1 MREDSKELQKTIQHD
16 GTLSTEKMLAD
27 ITYAIDQ
34 TSIVAITNR
43 AGMILYVN
51 DLFVEISKYPVE
63 ELVGSTH
70 KVINSGVHSSDFFK
84 DMWSTIGRGEIWRGD
99 VCNKK
104 KDGSYYWVD
113 TKIVPFLNDQGK
125 PYQYVSIRN
134 DITELKESE
143 RIIRHL
149 AYNDQLTNLPNRL
162 SLRKKLIEELE
173 HAEKNQKKVG
183 YIRLNVDRFR
193 YINDS
198 LGFETGDYFLSV
210 IGKRLKEALVV
221 SHTIGRLSGDE
232 FGIILKDVESA
243 DDVMRIAKDLQL
255 CIERPVEV
263 KGQVHALSIS
273 LGIAL
278 YPEHALKSF
287 ELPMKAEKALE
298 SAKEKGG
305 GRIEIYQHGAATKT
319 LERILLENDLR
330 KSIQLNHFSLDYQ
343 PKVNLLSGEVT
354 GLEALVRWDHPELG
368 RISPDKF
375 IPLAEETKLI
385 VPLGNWVLR
394 EACKQAMKW
403 HNKGF
408 TGYRVAVNMS
418 TIQLEEPS
426 FLEKIQSILIETNVL
441 PELLEIE
448 LTESVLANID
458 QVHTKIEEIRRQGIK
473 VSLDDFGTGYS
484 TFSYIKDFPVDTLK
498 IDMTF
503 IQDLHEKEESRA
515 IVKTIISLA
524 NTVGLNVIAEGIELK
539 EQADILLEY
548 GCQEGQGYY
557 YSRPTTPEVCEAFME
572 KTRIVE

>member
-70 KVINSGVHSSDFFK
+70 RVINSGVHSSGFFK

-104 KDGSYYWVD
+104 KDGTYYWVD

-143 RIIRHL
+143 RMIHNL

-162 SLRKKLIEELE
+162 SLRKKLVEELE
-173 HAEKNQKKVG
+173 HAEKNQMKIG
-183 YIRLNVDRFR
+183 YVRLNVDRFR

-210 IGKRLKEALVV
+210 IGERLKEALMD
-221 SHTIGRLSGDE
+221 SHIIGRISGDE
-232 FGIILKDVESA
+232 FGIILRDIEST
-243 DDVMRIAKDLQL
+243 DDVMRIAKQLQL
-255 CIERPVEV
+255 SIEKPVEV

-305 GRIEIYQHGAATKT
+305 GGIEIYQHGAATKT

-375 IPLAEETKLI
+375 IPIAEETKLI

-403 HNKGF
+403 YNKGF
-408 TGYRVAVNMS
+408 TGFRVAVNMS
-418 TIQLEEPS
+418 TIQLEEP
-426 FLEKIQSILIETNVL
+426 FFIEKIQSILIETNVL

-448 LTESVLANID
+448 LTESVLANMN
-458 QVHTKIEEIRRQGIK
+458 QVHTIIEEIRRQGII

-484 TFSYIKDFPVDTLK
+484 TFSYLKDFPVDTLK

-524 NTVGLNVIAEGIELK
+524 NTIGLNVIAEGIELK
-539 EQADILLEY
+539 EQAEILLDY

-572 KTRIVE
+572 KSRIIE